1 MGLCALFCK
10 QRSLHNSRY
19 AIVSKQHRLKPP
31 PLHSTNLKKEKG
43 FFFSFLLDL
52 KRPYLARITSVASAK
67 RDATLMNAKS
77 VRFFEPLG
85 CPPHPGGI
93 WHEVQCHYPTVLPH
107 RRTAGAVPPAFPRR
121 TWEREGVGSY
131 VF

>member
-85 CPPHPGGI
+85 CPPSGRHLARSSVPLSDGAAAPSHRWSGAACI
-93 WHEVQCHYPTVLPH
+93 PT
-107 RRTAGAVPPAFPRR
+107 
-121 TWEREGVGSY
+121 
-131 VF
+131 